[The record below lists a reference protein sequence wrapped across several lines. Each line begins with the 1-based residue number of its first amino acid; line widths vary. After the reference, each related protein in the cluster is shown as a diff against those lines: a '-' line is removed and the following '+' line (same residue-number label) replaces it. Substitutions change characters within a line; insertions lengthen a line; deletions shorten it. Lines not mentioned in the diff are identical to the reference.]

1 MHGSSKRAGMLF
13 LINLH
18 VVLDRDASLFLFL
31 FLFLWSLL
39 EQGLYKSTSVDK
51 VVEPTGRLVII
62 KR

>member
-1 MHGSSKRAGMLF
+1 MHGSSKRAGILF

-18 VVLDRDASLFLFL
+18 VVLDRDASLFL